1 MKIIPLSMKCIAGG
15 TQPEVST
22 TRENTTESML
32 GWETQKKRC
41 TAGKIRMGE
50 RAAGKIRLKP
60 LPNGKCRMARGM
72 ETHGPRPARSHT
84 KKRPPASARGW
95 GP

>member
-1 MKIIPLSMKCIAGG
+1 MKCIAGG

-41 TAGKIRMGE
+41 TAGEIQMGE
-50 RAAGKIRLKP
+50 RAAGKIRRKP
-60 LPNGKCRMARGM
+60 LNMKSAAWRRTGSA
-72 ETHGPRPARSHT
+72 PRAAT